1 MYKLIGFI
9 KVINPTV
16 AVTEKFSKREFIV
29 TDSSN
34 ATYPQDIPF
43 QLSQDN
49 CSKLDGFAVGQE
61 VEITFGLKGRMW
73 TSPSG
78 EEKCFGTNDCFKIDA
93 LTQVAPV
100 VLQKPKAVV
109 VELDDDS
116 LPF

>member
-1 MYKLIGFI
+1 MYRLIGFI

-93 LTQVAPV
+93 LSKAAAPI
-100 VLQKPKAVV
+100 LQKPKAAV
-109 VELDDDS
+109 VEDDGD